1 MKRIREY
8 LEKTYNLLA
17 NLFAGLPPVTDPL
30 GPLIGLITMLLLIP
44 ILLMLL
50 GV

>member
-1 MKRIREY
+1 MKKVREY

-17 NLFAGLPPVTDPL
+17 NLFAGLPPITDPL
-30 GPLIGLITMLLLIP
+30 GPLIGLIAMLLLIP
-44 ILLMLL
+44 ILLKIL

>member
-1 MKRIREY
+1 MKKVREY
-8 LEKTYNLLA
+8 LEKTYDILA
-17 NLFAGLPPVTDPL
+17 DLFAGLPPVTDPL

-44 ILLMLL
+44 ILLKIL